1 MNQELKSIINN
12 ISKKPLARKI
22 AGGFLFAIFLLA
34 IWFAYGFEIV
44 ETKTMELDDSVQGR
58 IAAEFLNKDSGAM
71 VFKIFDR
78 GDYAIIKSKNKQ
90 ASLKD
95 IIMSPLILREEKC
108 YAKNY
113 FLTSDGIAI
122 QNINL
127 KDLILDYERL
137 TGQSLIDIF
146 GSDVLSNN
154 FSSGLKEKIVNIFS
168 KKSNVEINLK
178 DGKFYY
184 RAIID
189 AGGEIEDKITDFEKS
204 VGSTLSIFYP
214 EEREMILPDDS
225 KAIELFA
232 NPDTFSFQENEK
244 GVRYIKD
251 EKSGFALGYSLSDGK
266 FFLSNDL
273 ENLDKKVSFFEECNG
288 EGVVIVPAELLG
300 DKIISNNYLEKYKTA
315 IFIQDRNKEVKI
327 ILK

>member
-1 MNQELKSIINN
+1 MNQKLKSIINN

-22 AGGFLFAIFLLA
+22 AGGFLFVVFLLA
-34 IWFAYGFEIV
+34 IWFAYGFEIG
-44 ETKTMELDDSVQGR
+44 ETKIMELSNSVQGR
-58 IAAEFLNKDSGAM
+58 IASEFLDKNGEGAA
-71 VFKIFDR
+71 FKIFNR
-78 GDYAIIKSKNKQ
+78 GDYTIIKSKKKKF
-90 ASLKD
+90 SLKN
-95 IIMSPLILREEKC
+95 IIVSPLVLREEKC

-113 FLTSDGIAI
+113 FLTGDGIAI

-127 KDLILDYERL
+127 KDLVLDYERI

-146 GSDVLSNN
+146 GSDVLSDN
-154 FSSGLKEKIVNIFS
+154 FTDELKEKILNIFS
-168 KKSNVEINLK
+168 KKSNLEINLK

-266 FFLSNDL
+266 LFSSNDL

-315 IFIQDRNKEVKI
+315 IFIQDRNKEIKI